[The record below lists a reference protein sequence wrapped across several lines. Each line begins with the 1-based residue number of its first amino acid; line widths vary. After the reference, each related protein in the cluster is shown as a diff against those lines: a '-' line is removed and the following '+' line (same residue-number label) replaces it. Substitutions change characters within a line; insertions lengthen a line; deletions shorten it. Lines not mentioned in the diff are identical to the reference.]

1 MFKLEQGINKLEI
14 AINGYESEDHRA
26 YSNSWGNFYANV
38 VTKDISFESNCC
50 GIDSVEIDSL
60 KKMLDDFNENNM
72 KENKCFFIVEEGFS
86 IRFYPKGVEYGNV
99 FENEKL
105 IEKKEAEIFIAIPDN
120 VFLSRESVKFLLN
133 EKEIIEFS
141 KYISDVISNEW

>member
-1 MFKLEQGINKLEI
+1 M
-14 AINGYESEDHRA
+14 
-26 YSNSWGNFYANV
+26 
-38 VTKDISFESNCC
+38 
-50 GIDSVEIDSL
+50 
-60 KKMLDDFNENNM
+60 
-72 KENKCFFIVEEGFS
+72 
-86 IRFYPKGVEYGNV
+86 